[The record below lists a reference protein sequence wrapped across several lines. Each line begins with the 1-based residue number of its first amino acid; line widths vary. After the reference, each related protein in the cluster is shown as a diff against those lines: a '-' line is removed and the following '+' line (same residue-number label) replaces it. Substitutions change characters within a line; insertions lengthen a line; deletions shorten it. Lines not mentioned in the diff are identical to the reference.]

1 MVIKLLLCTCIVSL
15 LAVGATNS
23 NVLGPLPQVTSMA
36 DGPMAGVPFDIG
48 SLKRNWR
55 SRIEAIR
62 SSGELPIID
71 IELPRSKLTGYQTNR
86 ESLAQLSPPHVSSGG
101 LVLTSPGFPLKAC
114 GNDGLR

>member
-1 MVIKLLLCTCIVSL
+1 MTGIQGKNRTVIKLLLCTCIVSL

-23 NVLGPLPQVTSMA
+23 TFLGPLPRVTSKP
-36 DGPMAGVPFDIG
+36 DGPLAGGPFDIG

-71 IELPRSKLTGYQTNR
+71 IESSFDARGVKP
-86 ESLAQLSPPHVSSGG
+86 AQ
-101 LVLTSPGFPLKAC
+101 
-114 GNDGLR
+114 

>member
-1 MVIKLLLCTCIVSL
+1 MTGIQGKNRTVIKLLLFACIVSL

-23 NVLGPLPQVTSMA
+23 NVLGPLPQVTSMT
-36 DGPMAGVPFDIG
+36 DGPMAGVPFDIE

-71 IELPRSKLTGYQTNR
+71 IE
-86 ESLAQLSPPHVSSGG
+86 SS
-101 LVLTSPGFPLKAC
+101 FDARAFLKV
-114 GNDGLR
+114 